1 MRAFLGIDLDE
12 GVRGDLTSL
21 SEAVRHA
28 TPGWSNEKWVPA
40 DNLHLTLRFLGEID
54 PDMAEDLV
62 ARLSV
67 ALRGV
72 ESFILPCLVA
82 LEPVPGPGRARML
95 WTSYKDP
102 DGRCAAL
109 SATVNDALAE
119 FGIGPEERPFVP
131 HVTLVRARRPRPFA
145 CPAGVSATHT
155 CSSMSVGCVTLFS
168 SVLSRSGP
176 HYDRIAHIPL
186 EVR

>member
-1 MRAFLGIDLDE
+1 MRAFLGIDLDPE
-12 GVRGDLTSL
+12 VRGDLASL

-28 TPGWSNEKWVPA
+28 APGWSGEKWVPP
-40 DNLHLTLRFLGEID
+40 DNLHLTLRFLGQID
-54 PDMAEDLV
+54 RNMAEDLV

-67 ALRGV
+67 EVRAG
-72 ESFILPCLVA
+72 ESFVLPCLVPA
-82 LEPVPGPGRARML
+82 EPVPGPRRARML
-95 WTSYKDP
+95 WTRYEDP
-102 DGRCAAL
+102 EGRCAAL
-109 SATVNDALAE
+109 AATVDDVLAE

-131 HVTLVRARRPRPFA
+131 HVTLVRARRPRPFT
-145 CPAGVSATHT
+145 CPAEVWATTT
-155 CSSMSVGCVTLFS
+155 CSSMSVRCVTLFS